1 MNEQLIKDYYAG
13 MTYDALC
20 QKYHHRF
27 STIKKILSENKVDLK
42 NRSRKKYI
50 SNKDI
55 NEEIIQ
61 KICNNYKEGRSLNW
75 LSKTFSINKEKIR
88 KILVNNGIKIRKSSP
103 HKYTMNFD
111 YFDEIK
117 ENQAYILGLFAADG
131 WIRERDNLLEIS
143 LQQSDEQILEDIRIE
158 LSLSRQLRHFTDS
171 KNRKMV
177 SLTFSSEKIKQIFE
191 IYGNVPRKTFKLLH
205 LPPLTDDIMIHY
217 IRGYF
222 DGDGSASNGF
232 NITSANLSFL
242 QEIQS
247 FLERKYKI
255 QPGKIYID
263 TRKNTCY
270 SFNYGKKDDIE
281 KIYKALY
288 PVEEILCLKRKQ
300 NKLKSFI
307 MK

>member
-13 MTYDALC
+13 LTYDELC
-20 QKYHHRF
+20 QKYHHKF
-27 STIKKILSENKVDLK
+27 YTIKKILSENK
-42 NRSRKKYI
+42 NRSRKKYV

-55 NEEIIQ
+55 NEELIQ
-61 KICNNYKEGRSLNW
+61 KICNNYEEGRSLNW
-75 LSKTFSINKEKIR
+75 LSKTFSISKEKIR

-103 HKYTMNFD
+103 NKYTMNFN

-117 ENQAYILGLFAADG
+117 KNQAYILGLFAADG
-131 WIRERDNLLEIS
+131 WNRERDNLLEIS
-143 LQQSDEQILEDIRIE
+143 LQESDEQILEDIRIE
-158 LSLSRQLRHFTDS
+158 LSLSRQLRHFTNN

-191 IYGNVPRKTFKLLH
+191 TYGNIPRKTFKLLH
-205 LPPLTDDIMIHY
+205 LPPLTDDMMAHY

-255 QPGKIYID
+255 QPGKIYTD
-263 TRKNTCY
+263 TRCY
-270 SFNYGKKDDIE
+270 SFNYGKKDDVE